1 MNIACEWE
9 FQLAGA
15 QSVSRI
21 QASGDRIMTSLL
33 ELESAD
39 ARLTDSSVSL
49 DASTGILTI
58 GITASGSD
66 YQESVDHALTSIR
79 AAIHAAGGST
89 PDWDSA
95 ESTLEPHDFR
105 AAAL

>member
-1 MNIACEWE
+1 MNVACEWE
-9 FQLAGA
+9 FQLTGT
-15 QSVSRI
+15 QVVSRVRE
-21 QASGDRIMTSLL
+21 SGDRIMTGLL
-33 ELESAD
+33 ALESAD
-39 ARLTDSSVSL
+39 ARLADSSVSL
-49 DASTGILTI
+49 DSSTGTLTV
-58 GITASGSD
+58 GITVSGTD

-89 PDWDSA
+89 PDWDLS